1 MTPRQA
7 IIQAVVSDCRRRRQW
22 TVSRSELNEMLQP
35 GERVLDL
42 AAALHCGERLVKG
55 QRTGPGFTGPA
66 VIEAW
71 IDDVDAPPRRFSR
84 LAASINASLERER
97 RFQDR
102 GES

>member
-7 IIQAVVSDCRRRRQW
+7 IIEAVVSDCRLRRRW
-22 TVSRSELNEMLQP
+22 TVSRSELDEMLQP

-55 QRTGPGFTGPA
+55 QRTGPGYTGPE

-71 IDDVDAPPRRFSR
+71 LDDEDASPRRFSR
-84 LAASINASLERER
+84 LVGSVADALNR
-97 RFQDR
+97 DR
-102 GES
+102 SFWRKS